1 MDDDGSMYAIGHILD
16 YRQNMQGGI
25 IFDCEKVAIGG
36 GISAQPLL
44 IELIN
49 KNLDEIS
56 RLIDDATASTQETA
70 AAAEELAN
78 LAENLNTLVSKF
90 KTTSN

>member
-1 MDDDGSMYAIGHILD
+1 MCTSDSVLKNRNWTILS
-16 YRQNMQGGI
+16 I
-25 IFDCEKVAIGG
+25 KFIVFVKK
-36 GISAQPLL
+36 S
-44 IELIN
+44 N

-90 KTTSN
+90 KTTNSWKS